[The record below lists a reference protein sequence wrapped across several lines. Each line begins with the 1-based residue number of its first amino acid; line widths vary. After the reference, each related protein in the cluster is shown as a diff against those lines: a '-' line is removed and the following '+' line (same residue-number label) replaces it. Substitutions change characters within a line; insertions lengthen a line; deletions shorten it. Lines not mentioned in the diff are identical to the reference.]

1 MAVKEALSKFI
12 ITIKGA
18 VHSLTVARGTKF
30 NSLDIFETQY
40 GIRTYYCHAYSS
52 AERGS
57 NERALFLP

>member
-12 ITIKGA
+12 ITFKGA

-30 NSLDIFETQY
+30 NNLDIFETQY
-40 GIRTYYCHAYSS
+40 GIRTYYSPS